1 MTTKQAIIA
10 SLVTIA
16 VVIALGFLVAVLFI
30 DLNAPGAEERFGKLG
45 GAFGSLAMFPFLFIW
60 WKWAMTIRAQ
70 RETATRKKS
79 IRKSR
84 PVDDR

>member
-1 MTTKQAIIA
+1 MTTKQAIVA

-16 VVIALGFLVAVLFI
+16 VVIGLGFLVAVLFI

-60 WKWAMTIRAQ
+60 WKWAMTLRAQ
-70 RETATRKKS
+70 REAATRKKTN
-79 IRKSR
+79 RKSR